1 MGGSGLVMLLQLA
14 LFGGIIYFLLI
25 RPQRQEQKR
34 HREMVASLARGDQV
48 VTLGGLIGEILHVK
62 DDLITLKTGD
72 ARVTVE
78 RIKIARRVGPPS
90 TVLVEK

>member
-34 HREMVASLARGDQV
+34 HREMVASLERGDQV
-48 VTLGGLIGEILHVK
+48 VTLGGLVGEILHVK

-78 RIKIARRVGPPS
+78 RIKITRRVGPPS